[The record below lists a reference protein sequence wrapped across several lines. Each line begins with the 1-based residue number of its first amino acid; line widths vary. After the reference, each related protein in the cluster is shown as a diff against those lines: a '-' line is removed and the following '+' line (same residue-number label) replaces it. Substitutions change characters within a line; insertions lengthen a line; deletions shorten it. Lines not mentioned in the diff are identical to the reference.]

1 VLQIID
7 VAATHGDETLFSDAT
22 FEISSGE
29 RVGLVGPNGAGKSTL
44 LQIIAGERT
53 PLRGAVETA
62 PGVRIGHFAQQVP
75 DPTWTVREFLDAA
88 PGELAALERQM
99 IKLSV
104 HAEKNLD
111 ELGELHERYGQLGGW
126 AYAARTAELRDRLGV
141 AAFAD
146 DVRLGALSGGE
157 QARLMLARVLL
168 DEPSVLLLD
177 EPTNHLDVA
186 GIEWLG
192 RYLAGFAGPVVIVT
206 HDRAL
211 LDRIA
216 TRIIEIDGINDE
228 PQHYTGGY
236 TDYREEK
243 QRRWVRLL
251 SDFEAQ
257 EKARERLAADI
268 ARTKGQSLSTELST
282 RDDHVRR
289 LAKKVAAKAKARE
302 RRLRRQMEAV
312 GWIAAPTTR
321 PPLTL
326 AFPDDP
332 EFIDAEVPVE
342 DRVVLS
348 ATALRLEQG
357 GRTLIK
363 DLDLTVRATDR
374 LVLTGAN
381 GTGKTT
387 LLRAL
392 AGIDAPADGV
402 VDAGGVVE
410 LLPQTHDEL
419 RVKTTVLDFFR
430 SRVPIY
436 IDDAEAL
443 LGAYL
448 FDREQRRQPLR
459 TLSAGELRR
468 LLLATIV
475 NSAAEVI
482 LLDEPTNYLD
492 FDALDVVEEA
502 LCAFAGALL
511 VVTHDAY
518 LPAAIGC
525 DRRLVLADGR
535 VSELSPTCQT

>member
-1 VLQIID
+1 VLHVID
-7 VAATHGDETLFSDAT
+7 VAATYGDETLFSGAT
-22 FEISSGE
+22 FDISAGE
-29 RVGLVGPNGAGKSTL
+29 RVGLVGPNGAGKSTML
-44 LQIIAGERT
+44 AIIAGERT
-53 PLRGAVETA
+53 PLRGSVEIA
-62 PGVRIGHFAQQVP
+62 PGVRVGHFTQQVP
-75 DPTWTVREFLDAA
+75 DPAWTVREFLDAA
-88 PGELAALERQM
+88 PGELAALERRLTA
-99 IKLSV
+99 LS
-104 HAEKNLD
+104 HDAERHVE
-111 ELGELHERYGQLGGW
+111 ELGDLHERYGQLGGW

-141 AAFAD
+141 AAFDD
-146 DVRLGALSGGE
+146 DVRLGELSGGE

-168 DEPSVLLLD
+168 DEPGVLLLD
-177 EPTNHLDVA
+177 EPTNHLDSA

-216 TRIIEIDGINDE
+216 TRIIEIDGINDS

-236 TDYREEK
+236 TAFRVEK
-243 QRRWVRLL
+243 QCRWVRWLA
-251 SDFEAQ
+251 DFEAQ

-268 ARTKGQSLSTELST
+268 ERTKDQSRSTELAT
-282 RDDHVRR
+282 RDDHLRR

-302 RRLRRQMEAV
+302 RRLTRQMEAAS
-312 GWIAAPTTR
+312 WIAEPATR

-326 AFPDDP
+326 AFAAGDAAPD
-332 EFIDAEVPVE
+332 
-342 DRVVLS
+342 RLVLS
-348 ATALRLEQG
+348 ASALRLEQG

-363 DLDLTVRATDR
+363 DLDLSVRATDR
-374 LVLTGAN
+374 IVLTGAN

-402 VDAGGVVE
+402 VTAGGVVA

-419 RVKTTVLDFFR
+419 RLSTTVLEFFR

-443 LGAYL
+443 LRAYL
-448 FDREQRRQPLR
+448 FDRHQQLQPLR

-502 LCAFAGALL
+502 LRAFDGALL

-525 DRRLVLADGR
+525 DRRLVVADGQ
-535 VSELSPTCQT
+535 VTELSSTCQT